1 MNSFLNTLGGLQQSR
16 QNQMAIDNQ
25 VAQQKAAQQQA
36 EQQVMAI
43 NTAQELMQ
51 NGTPDQIAQ
60 FGIANP
66 EIMERIV
73 SAVNWKDEKQKQGR
87 LNYAKQ
93 VASGAVDPVMAIQ
106 QRIAEVEAM
115 GGDASQL
122 KQTAQLPPDQ
132 IIEQAKKDISVMDPK
147 GYIDFLTVQG
157 GGITP
162 QQQQQ
167 NRFRQQELGLQR
179 EKFNFDKQMKRL
191 DFELKKAERQAKQAQ
206 GTAKEQEA
214 KLKLDQAKAKA
225 DEAKIQD
232 EQSLNTKVF
241 TTKNNLQTVK
251 DLLSNDNFIDDLTG
265 KSGVVQSFGI
275 RPTQDARDAQI
286 LFNNIVSS
294 ETLNNL
300 GVMSGPLT
308 DKDIEVIR
316 SASTK
321 LKEGMSKGAMKAEL
335 TKMVNAYNRVLNN
348 YEKEANRKGY
358 NVDSSVSD
366 SVVFTSDK
374 YGDVTE
380 ADIQETMSKNGLSR
394 AQVLERL

>member
-1 MNSFLNTLGGLQQSR
+1 MINYNSVNPMDSFFNTLGGLQQSR
-16 QNQMAIDNQ
+16 QNQMVMDNQ
-25 VAQQKAAQQQA
+25 VAQQQAAQQQL
-36 EQQVMAI
+36 EQQAMAI

-73 SAVNWKDEKQKQGR
+73 SAVNWKDDKQKQGR

-122 KQTAQLPPDQ
+122 KQTAQLPPEK

-167 NRFRQQELGLQR
+167 NRFKQQELGLQR
-179 EKFNFDKQMKRL
+179 EKFNFDKQMKKL
-191 DFELKKAERQAKQAQ
+191 DFDLKKAERQYKNAQ

-214 KLKLDQAKAKA
+214 QLKLEQAQLKA
-225 DEAKIQD
+225 DEAKAQDQDRIQGEIVNSQKSIANVND
-232 EQSLNTKVF
+232 ILNSSDILDSVSGFANLSKVPELAM
-241 TTKNNLQTVK
+241 T
-251 DLLSNDNFIDDLTG
+251 
-265 KSGVVQSFGI
+265 
-275 RPTQDARDAQI
+275 PTQKKARSYFENVKNSLTI
-286 LFNNIVSS
+286 
-294 ETLNNL
+294 ENL
-300 GVMSGPLT
+300 GAMQGPLT
-308 DKDIEVIR
+308 DSDVRIIA
-316 SASTK
+316 SAASR
-321 LKEGMSKGAMKAEL
+321 LDYGMS
-335 TKMVNAYNRVLNN
+335 
-348 YEKEANRKGY
+348 
-358 NVDSSVSD
+358 
-366 SVVFTSDK
+366 
-374 YGDVTE
+374 E
-380 ADIQETMSKNGLSR
+380 ADIKKELNLIKKTYESAINKYEREADRKGFSVNTQQTPQQ
-394 AQVLERL
+394 QVATGDYSSLWLTPQ